1 MKKIGY
7 LMVLALLLGNR
18 LQSQIA
24 FTGSNSATGSS
35 NSLSKSITIPA
46 GSNGILI
53 VGVTTK
59 EKNIS
64 SVTFTGT
71 AMNQLTLVTQAMRVA
86 MYYKVLGN
94 LGSSLTGN
102 VVVNLASSDQV
113 CLGAAFYTGVL
124 QSAPLVNTQTNQGQS
139 TSASVTFTSSSGNL
153 AISMIGSLISN
164 ISSIGGGQTNRFSV
178 INNHSSRMTEE
189 AGASSN
195 TMSYTLNS
203 STDWGIIGASLQAS
217 NVALDIDLK
226 DFYVNCYPNYYQLNW
241 STATEKNTNYFRI
254 DRSQNMLEWDEIA
267 RIKAAGNT
275 VLLRNYEYQDEFDA
289 FSDVY
294 YRLVEVDLDKSEKV
308 LNIKSAPCAEYK
320 TDEIWI
326 YPNPSI
332 QSFMLNFKLKQV
344 YGECDV
350 VIQDN
355 LGKVQYQER
364 INLNTS
370 KYSKMINHNMVHG
383 FYHLSIITADGLC
396 IKSIPFIAD

>member
-1 MKKIGY
+1 
-7 LMVLALLLGNR
+7 MVLALLLGNR

-396 IKSIPFIAD
+396 IKRIPFIAD

>member
-396 IKSIPFIAD
+396 IKRIPFIAD

>member
-164 ISSIGGGQTNRFSV
+164 ISSIGGGQTYRWSV

-396 IKSIPFIAD
+396 IKRIPFIAD

>member
-1 MKKIGY
+1 
-7 LMVLALLLGNR
+7 MVLALLLGNR